1 MKRDNA
7 KRERALKA
15 KQHAEEMSALY
26 GNEIRFSLE
35 MSKIYSP
42 WSIFAHAGNRTV
54 AQPEVIFE
62 NTDSVSSV
70 FKHAGPDTGT
80 VAVLNF
86 ASYRNPGG
94 KYLEGSSAQE
104 ESLCHESFLY
114 NVISKCDSF
123 YDWNNS
129 NVNRGLYLNRA
140 IYSPGILFA
149 RDGRETMCD
158 VITCACPNKIPA
170 VRYHSFT
177 AEENSEAL
185 RQRITVHYAYK
196 GLSPDE
202 IPAYIRHK
210 IRLAGGSYTMI
221 GEDALSALTGY
232 CHGNS
237 RVIDNVMSDALV
249 LGAELGRSCI
259 DSEVIL
265 AAVNEQALG

>member
-1 MKRDNA
+1 M
-7 KRERALKA
+7 
-15 KQHAEEMSALY
+15 
-26 GNEIRFSLE
+26 
-35 MSKIYSP
+35 
-42 WSIFAHAGNRTV
+42 

-94 KYLEGSSAQE
+94 KFLEGSSAQE

-114 NVISKCDSF
+114 NVLSKCDSF

-185 RQRITVHYAYK
+185 RQRIAFIK
-196 GLSPDE
+196 D
-202 IPAYIRHK
+202 IA
-210 IRLAGGSYTMI
+210 
-221 GEDALSALTGY
+221 EDNAVDTL
-232 CHGNS
+232 
-237 RVIDNVMSDALV
+237 I
-249 LGAELGRSCI
+249 LGAFGCGVFMQDPEEVAHTF
-259 DSEVIL
+259 SETFRESTVKRIVY
-265 AAVNEQALG
+265 AVPGENRNANVFRKCFEQPDGKTCYSDYVKP